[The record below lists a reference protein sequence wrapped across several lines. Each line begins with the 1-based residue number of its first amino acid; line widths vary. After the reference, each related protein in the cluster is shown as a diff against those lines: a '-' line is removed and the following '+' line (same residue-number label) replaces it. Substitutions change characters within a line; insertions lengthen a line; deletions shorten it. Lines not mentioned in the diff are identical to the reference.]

1 MKKIVGTVVAVCALM
16 LAGCVNNDPFGTA
29 NDPDTI
35 TIGSQDY
42 YSNEIIAEIYAQ
54 ALEKRGH
61 KVKRELRIGQREAY
75 LPEIE
80 SGSIDLFPEYTGP
93 LLQYWK
99 KQLIRLI
106 LIIKTQLEN
115 MMKMVFLSGM
125 DMEELMS
132 IKLLK

>member
-93 LLQYWK
+93 L
-99 KQLIRLI
+99 
-106 LIIKTQLEN
+106 
-115 MMKMVFLSGM
+115 
-125 DMEELMS
+125 
-132 IKLLK
+132 

>member
-54 ALEKRGH
+54 ALEKRH
-61 KVKRELRIGQREAY
+61 QRQAAGGCVRGTHHRYTRRAAGIEAI
-75 LPEIE
+75 PRHR
-80 SGSIDLFPEYTGP
+80 SG
-93 LLQYWK
+93 
-99 KQLIRLI
+99 RLHSD
-106 LIIKTQLEN
+106 QG
-115 MMKMVFLSGM
+115 VFR
-125 DMEELMS
+125 
-132 IKLLK
+132 

>member
-1 MKKIVGTVVAVCALM
+1 MKKIVSTVVAVCALM

-75 LPEIE
+75 LPENRIRFHRPVPPNTRDRYCNI
-80 SGSIDLFPEYTGP
+80 G
-93 LLQYWK
+93 K
-99 KQLIRLI
+99 KTPAPGCR
-106 LIIKTQLEN
+106 
-115 MMKMVFLSGM
+115 KMCTPN
-125 DMEELMS
+125 
-132 IKLLK
+132 